1 MGVDTIER
9 LQAIYSRV
17 SQHHTIVAAEM
28 IDALIADVENEA
40 RLQRIVSTPTR
51 RRTNGTAC
59 PYGYKPT
66 KSGMVRNRK
75 HTCGPEC
82 SWTARE
88 CLDWASAAPYKVSD
102 TDGHAI
108 TIQSR
113 LVPVPP
119 CAKCDRPR
127 RDHWETV
134 AGDDGRFQGFRQI
147 EACQY
152 TAAQ

>member
-9 LQAIYSRV
+9 LQAIHSRV

-28 IDALIADVENEA
+28 IGALIADVENEA

-82 SWTARE
+82 SWSSEEALEWLRE
-88 CLDWASAAPYKVSD
+88 TPYKIAP
-102 TDGHAI
+102 GLEI
-108 TIQSR
+108 MSR

-127 RDHWETV
+127 SNHWEAV
-134 AGDDGRFQGFRQI
+134 AGNNGRFQGFRRI
-147 EACQY
+147 PECDY
-152 TAAQ
+152 TPARPGS

>member
-9 LQAIYSRV
+9 LQAIHSRV
-17 SQHHTIVAAEM
+17 SQHHSIVAAEM

-75 HTCGPEC
+75 HKCGPEC
-82 SWTARE
+82 SWSSEEALEWCRVT
-88 CLDWASAAPYKVSD
+88 PYKVRP
-102 TDGHAI
+102 GVEI
-108 TIQSR
+108 TSH
-113 LVPVPP
+113 LVPVLP

-127 RDHWETV
+127 RDHWEAV
-134 AGDDGRFQGFRQI
+134 GGDDGRLQGFREI
-147 EACQY
+147 EACSY
-152 TAAQ
+152 TPARREG